1 MVLGEVGL
9 EVGLRWAEVGHMKLR
24 IEDLIK
30 RGFSESAIFGMMI
43 GLSQERYEQAK
54 RNVKRERNGRVNEEN

>member
-1 MVLGEVGL
+1 
-9 EVGLRWAEVGHMKLR
+9 MKLR